1 MKSTSTSLLTCLLSL
16 SMLAAACSS
25 SATADSATEPV
36 VSNEETSEQE
46 ESTETTQDDG
56 EESTTEPVADETNE
70 ADTSVQS
77 ATVTLSTG
85 EVFELTP
92 TSCENQNTDPNDL
105 LNDEYVDLSARNDDG
120 FRFQV
125 LNARVAGQ
133 DPAPTQV
140 ELSGNRDENG
150 VNPKISYIPASG
162 VIEATSVTIDGRRVT
177 GESTIDA
184 RFSSEKPFGEEVVAT
199 FEFNC

>member
-1 MKSTSTSLLTCLLSL
+1 
-16 SMLAAACSS
+16 MLVA
-25 SATADSATEPV
+25 
-36 VSNEETSEQE
+36 
-46 ESTETTQDDG
+46 
-56 EESTTEPVADETNE
+56 TTERALRKASDEATE
-70 ADTSVQS
+70 ADTPGQS

-125 LNARVAGQ
+125 LNARVARQ

-162 VIEATSVTIDGRRVT
+162 VIEATSVTIDGRQVT